1 MTIAR
6 FEIFTKVI
14 ELGSFTKAAAAL
26 NLTQSAISHAVA
38 GLEAEWGVTLLL
50 RDRKRGLLLTEVG
63 QKTLIHM
70 QDIVNSVNKIKQEL
84 ALVSNLEAGTIRIG
98 SFTSASSA
106 LLPRLIAEFH
116 RKYPHIE
123 FVFYEG
129 TYEEIEEWLDTG
141 VVDIGFVLQP
151 NEHTTFHTTPLIK
164 DRMVVAFGADHRF
177 HQLPVVDIQQLES
190 EPMIMPKG
198 VYRSHV
204 NDLFVEAGYK
214 PCIRF
219 EVMDCNTIANMVQEG
234 LGITIGPELF
244 LTSQSGITTRHLT
257 QLKWRGIALAC
268 PSLPS
273 AAPAV
278 RAFLA
283 MAEDIYKPAQAEDKT
298 V

>member
-1 MTIAR
+1 MTLAR
-6 FEIFTKVI
+6 FEIFTKVV
-14 ELGSFTKAAAAL
+14 ELGSFTKAAETL
-26 NLTQSAISHAVA
+26 NLTQSAVSHAVA

-50 RDRKRGLLLTEVG
+50 RDRRRGLLLTEVG
-63 QKTLIHM
+63 QKTLVHM
-70 QDIVNSVNKIKQEL
+70 QDIVNSVYKMKQEL
-84 ALVSNLEAGTIRIG
+84 ALVSNLEAGSIRVG
-98 SFTSASSA
+98 SFTSASSS
-106 LLPRLIAEFH
+106 LLPRLISAFH
-116 RKYPHIE
+116 RKYPNIE

-151 NEHTTFHTTPLIK
+151 NENTKFHTIPLVR

-177 HQLPVVDIQQLES
+177 HQVSVVDVQQLES

-198 VYRSHV
+198 VYRTHV
-204 NDLFVEAGYK
+204 NDIFLEAGYK

-257 QLKWRGIALAC
+257 QLKWRSIELAC
-268 PSLPS
+268 PSLQS
-273 AAPAV
+273 ASPAV

-283 MAEDIYKPAQAEDKT
+283 IAEDIYQPAQVEDKT